1 MMPKEVKYEN
11 YIEHGYEEIKKKML
25 GDQPKSQLKKEKKV
39 GEGEN
44 KQVLI
49 EV

>member
-1 MMPKEVKYEN
+1 MPKEVKYEN
-11 YIEHGYEEIKKKML
+11 YIENGYEQIKKKML
-25 GDQPKSQLKKEKKV
+25 GEQPKGQVKKEKKK
-39 GEGEN
+39 GEEEN

>member
-1 MMPKEVKYEN
+1 VMPKEVKYDD
-11 YIEHGYEEIKKKML
+11 YIAQGYDSIVKKKL
-25 GDQPKSQLKKEKKV
+25 GTKTEAKEKKK
-39 GEGEN
+39 GEKESEEN